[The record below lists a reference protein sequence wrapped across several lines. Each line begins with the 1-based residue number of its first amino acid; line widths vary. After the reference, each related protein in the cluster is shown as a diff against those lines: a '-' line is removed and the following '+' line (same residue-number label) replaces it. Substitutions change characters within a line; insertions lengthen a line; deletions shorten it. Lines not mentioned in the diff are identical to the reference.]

1 MAEVNSLEVL
11 IQANADQFRR
21 ELTDVNKRLGE
32 FGNSAKGVGKSL
44 GSLSLSTAA
53 VGVAVGV
60 MAAKIVKATAT
71 AIKASTNLAMEAMES
86 ENLVAVT
93 FGRMTSD
100 ITAWSNNLE
109 SALGLNAYYLR
120 KNAGVYYNIAS
131 SLGLASNNALVLSKN
146 VVSLAEDMASFYN
159 LSEEEAFNKIR
170 SGLTGITLPL
180 KELGI
185 VVNDA
190 YVKTVA
196 YKYGIAALGT
206 ELSEGQKL
214 VARYYAILD
223 QTKNAHGDLARTLD
237 TPLNQMRIFKAR
249 IQALGI
255 SLGNLLIPMINAVL
269 PYIQAFILL
278 VTKAVRALSNLLGIM
293 GVKPSAGM
301 EETGVALESVGSAAE
316 GAAGQVGKLKKEL
329 LGLAAFDEMNVLK
342 APESEGGTGGGGG
355 AGGGIADFPIAEY
368 DMGLGNMSKKVDEII
383 AKFNEFR
390 NVVKGIFED
399 MFNSDMFQQYV
410 GLWGKMWEDIVIEA
424 KIWGPII
431 WGSISKLFG
440 SIWKDAIKPALGII
454 KDIWMG
460 LLEEIGIAWDKHGV
474 GILNRIGEFVNNV
487 IGLFQS
493 IWDNVLN
500 PIIKPFLEML
510 KKVWEETFKPMVAT
524 VLDFVGKL
532 IKGALDIANKFVIP
546 VVKIL
551 LEYLK
556 PAFSFIGQ
564 WIANVIGEV
573 LTTFGKLL
581 SGVVRTLSGV
591 VDFIAGVF
599 TGDWRRVWEG
609 VKNIFGGIVNTLLA
623 LFRIPL
629 NGIIQ
634 GINNFIAGLN
644 RIKIPEWVP
653 AVGGKGF
660 NIQPM
665 RYLAEGGV
673 IESTTVAML
682 GEAGREVV
690 LPLEQNTEWMDKLA
704 DKIGGGQPM
713 TLVINVGNEKI
724 AEKVIEYSNDR
735 SFRTGSLVFNV

>member
-21 ELTDVNKRLGE
+21 ELNDVNKRLGD
-32 FGNSAKGVGKSL
+32 FGNGAKGVGKSL
-44 GSLSLSTAA
+44 NSLSLSTAA

-71 AIKASTNLAMEAMES
+71 AIKASTNLAMEAIES
-86 ENLVAVT
+86 ENLVAIT

-100 ITAWSNNLE
+100 ITEWSNNLE

-120 KNAGVYYNIAS
+120 KNAGVYYNMAS

-249 IQALGI
+249 VQALGI

-301 EETGVALESVGSAAE
+301 EETGAALESIGDAAGGS
-316 GAAGQVGKLKKEL
+316 AGQVAKLKKEL
-329 LGLAAFDEMNVLK
+329 LGLAAFDEMNELE
-342 APESEGGTGGGGG
+342 APEGEGGGGG
-355 AGGGIADFPIAEY
+355 GGVSGGIADFPIEEY
-368 DMGLGNMSKKVDEII
+368 DMGLGSMSKKVDEII

-390 NVVKGIFED
+390 NIVKGVFED

-424 KIWGPII
+424 EIWGPII

-460 LLEEIGIAWDKHGV
+460 LLDEIGIAWDNHGV

-493 IWDNVLN
+493 IWDNVLA

-510 KKVWEETFKPMVAT
+510 KKVWEETFRPMLAT

-532 IKGALDIANKFVIP
+532 IKAALDIFNKFIYPIVTW
-546 VVKIL
+546 L
-551 LEYLK
+551 LERLK
-556 PAFSFIGQ
+556 PVFTFIGQ
-564 WIANVIGEV
+564 WIANVIGGI
-573 LTTFGKLL
+573 LTTFGNLL
-581 SGVVRTLSGV
+581 SGVFRILGGLI
-591 VDFIAGVF
+591 DFIAGVF
-599 TGDWRRVWEG
+599 TGDWKRVWEG
-609 VKNIFGGIVNTLLA
+609 VKNVFGGIVDTLVA

-629 NGIIQ
+629 NGIIT
-634 GINNFIAGLN
+634 GINAFISGLN
-644 RIKIPEWVP
+644 KIKIPEWVP

-665 RYLAEGGV
+665 RYLATGGV
-673 IESTTVAML
+673 IESPTVAML
-682 GEAGREVV
+682 GEAGKEVV
-690 LPLEQNTEWMDKLA
+690 LPLESNTEWMDKLV
-704 DKIGGGQPM
+704 DKIGGGSPIQ
-713 TLVINVGNEKI
+713 LVVNVGNEKI
-724 AEKVIEYSNDR
+724 AEKVIEYANDKSMR
-735 SFRTGSLVFNV
+735 SGSLVFNI